1 MTSSRRT
8 MWTHGTKTIM
18 LKSSSVLKVFL
29 KVASILLNLL
39 SSRDYKAETR
49 TGRIMKL
56 SVLCH
61 YGLSATLRTR
71 HPMAFVA
78 ALATIS
84 ALYTLYSAVFMTVHP
99 QSPLYSENWLSLQIP
114 ILDTQSSTTDVS
126 FGILQDFTTKSPE
139 IHHTTESR
147 VPAEQLPTETSIS
160 VAILNATSTEASSS
174 RSVKV
179 PIRKESFTETSS
191 TVIALKASSTTKP
204 RNNIQRRSKS
214 KTPTKSNSIVIA
226 SRAEGRIPA
235 EASSSATVPK
245 EASKE
250 ASSSA
255 TSPKEASSSATVPK
269 EASKEASSS
278 ATAPKEASSSATVP
292 KEASKEASSSATVPK
307 EASSSATVPKEASK
321 EASSSATVP
330 KEAFTES
337 SSTVTATALIASST
351 IKNKSNVA
359 HVIHRRTKSIIPTS
373 SYVTAL
379 KASSPTKQGRYF
391 PGVNNQKTESKIPAK
406 SSNIVIAPR
415 VASTNKNFKISLNA
429 EDEYDRKPSVS
440 LKNITISYPVAC
452 NETNCLEFLSKSDT
466 MHLKRCGQMTSE
478 KQSGVKIE
486 QSTCTFLP
494 YKDRTPVA
502 LSSPPG
508 SGNTWLRGLLERAT
522 GVCTGYGLCDTEMRA
537 RGFLG
542 EQIVS
547 GKVLVVKTHSI
558 IPQWVGERVR
568 VSWEGSYGS
577 AVLLIRNPVQAVIAE
592 WNRIMTLEMKKN
604 GTQTNGS
611 HINVVSEAIFGR
623 WSGAVCVIV
632 NTCRAG
638 GMYWI
643 YTRKLFILPRR
654 YIP

>member
-1 MTSSRRT
+1 
-8 MWTHGTKTIM
+8 
-18 LKSSSVLKVFL
+18 
-29 KVASILLNLL
+29 
-39 SSRDYKAETR
+39 
-49 TGRIMKL
+49 MKL

-78 ALATIS
+78 ALSTIS

-99 QSPLYSENWLSLQIP
+99 QSPLSSEHWLILQIP

-174 RSVKV
+174 RSVTV
-179 PIRKESFTETSS
+179 TIRKESFKETSS
-191 TVIALKASSTTKP
+191 TVIALKTSSTTKP
-204 RNNIQRRSKS
+204 RSNIQRRTIS
-214 KTPTKSNSIVIA
+214 KTPAKSNSIVIA
-226 SRAEGRIPA
+226 SKGEGRIPA
-235 EASSSATVPK
+235 
-245 EASKE
+245 
-250 ASSSA
+250 
-255 TSPKEASSSATVPK
+255 
-269 EASKEASSS
+269 
-278 ATAPKEASSSATVP
+278 
-292 KEASKEASSSATVPK
+292 EASSSATVPK
-307 EASSSATVPKEASK
+307 EASSSATVPKEDSK

-330 KEAFTES
+330 KEASKES
-337 SSTVTATALIASST
+337 SSTATALIASST
-351 IKNKSNVA
+351 TKRRSNVA
-359 HVIHRRTKSIIPTS
+359 HVIHRRTKSIIPTETSSYVTALKASSPTKQGRYFPGINNQKTESKIPAKRSNIVIAPRVASTTKRRSNVAHVIHRRTKSIIPTETS

-391 PGVNNQKTESKIPAK
+391 PGVNYQKTESKIPAK
-406 SSNIVIAPR
+406 RSNIVIAPR

-440 LKNITISYPVAC
+440 QKNITISYPVAC
-452 NETNCLEFLSKSDT
+452 NETNCLEFLSKSET

-577 AVLLIRNPVQAVIAE
+577 AVLLIRNPVQALIAE

>member
-1 MTSSRRT
+1 MRKNTEESVLLEALGITSSRRA
-8 MWTHGTKTIM
+8 MWTHSTKTIIIM
-18 LKSSSVLKVFL
+18 SSVLKVFL

-84 ALYTLYSAVFMTVHP
+84 ALYTLYSAVFVTVHP
-99 QSPLYSENWLSLQIP
+99 QSPLSSENWLSLQIP

-174 RSVKV
+174 RSVTV
-179 PIRKESFTETSS
+179 TIRKESFKETSS
-191 TVIALKASSTTKP
+191 TVIALKTSSTTKP
-204 RNNIQRRSKS
+204 RSNIQRRTIS
-214 KTPTKSNSIVIA
+214 KTPAKSNSIVIA
-226 SRAEGRIPA
+226 SKGEGRIPA
-235 EASSSATVPK
+235 
-245 EASKE
+245 
-250 ASSSA
+250 
-255 TSPKEASSSATVPK
+255 
-269 EASKEASSS
+269 EASSS
-278 ATAPKEASSSATVP
+278 ATAPKEASSSAT
-292 KEASKEASSSATVPK
+292 S
-307 EASSSATVPKEASK
+307 PKEASK

-359 HVIHRRTKSIIPTS
+359 HVIHRRTKSIIPTETS

-478 KQSGVKIE
+478 SQSGVKIE

-547 GKVLVVKTHSI
+547 GKVLVVKTHNS

-643 YTRKLFILPRR
+643 YARKLFILPRR